1 MSLLGTSLITVGIV
15 IFLVGYWFIGRSQGE
30 EQCKP
35 PIESANKAGGI
46 AGVVFGLIFMIAGL
60 YFNLRDYSLEVSQGA
75 NPEYS
80 QESYSEQLV

>member
-46 AGVVFGLIFMIAGL
+46 AGVVFGLIFMIVGL
-60 YFNLRDYSLEVSQGA
+60 YFNLRDSSSQGA
-75 NPEYS
+75 SPEYS

>member
-1 MSLLGTSLITVGIV
+1 MSLLGTSLITVGII
-15 IFLVGYWFIGRSQGE
+15 IFLIGYWFIGRSQGE

-60 YFNLRDYSLEVSQGA
+60 YFNLSQS
-75 NPEYS
+75 NPKVIP
-80 QESYSEQLV
+80 ESYSEEVV